1 MNVCIIGEGLT
12 ALSLAKSLINKKIN
26 VHYYYKSRNSNFS
39 SNRTIGISK
48 SNFEFFKEKI
58 FQISKNNYWK
68 INRIEIYTDKID
80 TENLLKFENDKNDL
94 FYIIKNDELLKSLN
108 SNLIKSKFFKKIIL
122 SKNIN
127 EEFLNKK
134 EYDLIINCD
143 ANNFLAKKYFTKKI
157 SKNYYNLA
165 YTTILKH
172 KKIENNTATQIF
184 TKQGP
189 IAFLPISNTETSVV
203 YSMDIKNKKFDN
215 SDVIDLINK
224 NNPKYLINKIDKLN
238 SFELSSSNL
247 RNYYHKN
254 ILAFGD
260 MLHRVHP
267 LAGQGFNM
275 TIRDL
280 KILTKIIEDKI
291 ELGMQLDSQIFDEF
305 EKKTKDKNF
314 VFSKAIDLI
323 YESFNLDKKVQNK
336 SFSKILKR
344 IGKNK
349 NLNNY
354 FIKLADTG
362 NKFLSLLNSCI
373 VKIIKT
379 IST

>member
-26 VHYYYKSRNSNFS
+26 VHYYHKSKNSNFS

-94 FYIIKNDELLKSLN
+94 FYIIKNDELLKSLK

-122 SKNIN
+122 KKDIN
-127 EEFLNKK
+127 EESLNKK

-143 ANNFLAKKYFTKKI
+143 SNNFLAKKYFTKKI
-157 SKNYYNLA
+157 EKDYFNVA
-165 YTTILKH
+165 YTAILKH
-172 KKIENNTATQIF
+172 KKIENNTAVQIF
-184 TKQGP
+184 TEFGP
-189 IAFLPISNTETSVV
+189 VAFLPISKNETSVV
-203 YSMDIKNKKFDN
+203 CSLDVKNIKFTNADIME
-215 SDVIDLINK
+215 LINK
-224 NNPKYLINKIDKLN
+224 NNPKYQINNIYSLN
-238 SFELSSSNL
+238 SFKLTSSNL

-260 MLHRVHP
+260 LLHRIHP

-275 TIRDL
+275 IIRDI
-280 KILTKIIEDKI
+280 KILSKIIQSKI
-291 ELGMQLDSQIFDEF
+291 ELGLHLDVSILIDFENQTRNKNFIFSNGIDFIYEF
-305 EKKTKDKNF
+305 FNIEKKIKN
-314 VFSKAIDLI
+314 KNIT
-323 YESFNLDKKVQNK
+323 
-336 SFSKILKR
+336 KILKT
-344 IGKNK
+344 IGKNNNFN
-349 NLNNY
+349 NLL
-354 FIKLADTG
+354 IKLADKG
-362 NKFLSLLNSCI
+362 INF
-373 VKIIKT
+373 
-379 IST
+379 